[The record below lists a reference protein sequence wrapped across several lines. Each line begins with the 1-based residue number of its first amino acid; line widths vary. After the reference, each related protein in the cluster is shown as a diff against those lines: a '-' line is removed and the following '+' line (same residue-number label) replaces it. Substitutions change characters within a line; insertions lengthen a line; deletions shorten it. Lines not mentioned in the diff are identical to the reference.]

1 MPYCNVSHVVDTLM
15 FILNAEQE
23 FFRDFVREYEPEKS
37 ERQRPLA
44 LTRGIFP
51 TRPREVMPIL
61 EIEPTNEATE
71 WATTRTQSL
80 RVECTLQLTVA
91 NSNPDYG
98 VEYIC
103 GWVQRV
109 RAVLNDPRRLQ
120 AWVTSAEGQKQFKF
134 TMEDVLVPL
143 SFMDSRIE
151 SVDYKSMQA
160 GSLRQARMSWF
171 CMMYMTLP
179 ARYFVDHWPHYTDP
193 SLGPPITGPMGQ
205 GFPP

>member
-1 MPYCNVSHVVDTLM
+1 M
-15 FILNAEQE
+15 FILNSEQE
-23 FFRDFVREYEPEKS
+23 FFRDFVREYEPEKA
-37 ERQRPLA
+37 ERQHPLA

-61 EIEPTNEATE
+61 EIEPANESTD

-80 RVECTLQLTVA
+80 RVELDLQLTVV

-103 GWVQRV
+103 GWVKRI

-120 AWVTSAEGQKQFKF
+120 AWVTNAEGAKQFKF

-151 SVDYKSMQA
+151 SVDYKTLQA

-179 ARYFVDHWPHYTDP
+179 DRYFNGHWPHYTNP
-193 SLGPPITGPMGQ
+193 ALGPPVTGPEGQ
-205 GFPP
+205 GVPP